1 VKAQGSEAAA
11 RFALSVF
18 VKGGAN
24 DTEKKG
30 ENFPHHPRS
39 LLVTKKRKAKES
51 SPALDEA
58 LFALEVAPLR

>member
-1 VKAQGSEAAA
+1 LH
-11 RFALSVF
+11 FLFLSRE
-18 VKGGAN
+18 GAN

-30 ENFPHHPRS
+30 ESFPHHPRS

>member
-1 VKAQGSEAAA
+1 VKAQGSEAAT

-18 VKGGAN
+18 VKGRGQRHGE
-24 DTEKKG
+24 DG